1 MKESLR
7 KWCSMGVYES
17 EAKLEE
23 KLIDQLVKQGY
34 KKVQIDTVEDLERN
48 FREQIN
54 EHNKLRL
61 DGKPLSDKEFERLMI
76 KISGKGVFQSA
87 KELRQLQDIQRDDG
101 TIAYIELF
109 NTREWCQNIFQV
121 THQTT
126 VEGKYTNRYDVT
138 LLINGLPLV
147 QIELKRRG
155 MDMKEAFN
163 QIKRYKRHSYSGL
176 YKFIQIFIISN
187 GVDTKYFANG
197 DQELNYG
204 FTFYWTDVNNERI
217 NNLEYFCL
225 TFLDR
230 CQIGKV
236 IARYMILNQT
246 EKMLLVMRPYQ
257 IYAVENIVSRA
268 LDTNNNGYVWHTTGS
283 GKTITSFK
291 TSQILAKEPSIN
303 QVFFLVD
310 RKDLD
315 KQTLD
320 EFNKFKPGCV
330 DLTNNTDKLIEQMK
344 DSTKD
349 LIVTTIQKMANA
361 CSNPKYAPILE
372 KYKDLKTVF
381 IIDECH
387 RSQFGDM
394 HRQIS
399 KTFTNAQY
407 FGFTGTPR
415 FKENPSQDGRSTADI
430 FEKCLH
436 TYLIKDAIKDGN
448 VLGFSVDYIKTI
460 ESQIDDSDEE
470 MVQAID
476 TNEVFVDDARIS
488 IIAQH
493 IIDHHNIK
501 TRDRK
506 YNSLFAVSSI
516 PMLTKYY
523 DTFKILNN
531 NLKIGAIFTY
541 GANENLDHKEEHSRD
556 TLERI
561 ISDYNKMYNTNFSTN
576 TFDAYFRDICKK
588 IKNTDIDIVIVVDML
603 LTGFDAKRLNTLY
616 IDKPLK
622 FHNLIQAFSRTN
634 RVESDTKP
642 FGNIVC
648 YDLPSKFRVDE
659 AVKLF
664 SQTDSIDTVIMAPY
678 EDYLNKF
685 KVAVLEL
692 LKIAPVVDS
701 VDSLEREED
710 IKAFIIAFRTVAK
723 LLVSLKTFNEFD
735 LDNGDTELNAQ
746 MFEDYKSK
754 YYELYRKLLNDKEKS
769 SILNDVTFSL
779 ELIQTDKINVS
790 YILNLIRN
798 VDLTNE
804 HQKKKDIENIESKLV
819 NITDDELF
827 LKADLIRSFLKS
839 ILPTL
844 KEDDSID
851 EALDKH
857 MNVEREKEIEKFSK
871 DNNINLDNLKEIID
885 EYEYSGI
892 FPDSLIGKSID
903 APFLKKISIIE
914 NIKVFI
920 RNLLKKYM

>member
-1 MKESLR
+1 
-7 KWCSMGVYES
+7 MGVYES

-54 EHNKLRL
+54 EHNKFRL
-61 DGKPLSDKEFERLMI
+61 EEKPLSDKEFDRLMI

-138 LLINGLPLV
+138 LLVNGLPLV

-217 NNLEYFCL
+217 NNLEHFCL

-361 CSNPKYAPILE
+361 CSNSKYAPILE

-448 VLGFSVDYIKTI
+448 VLGFSVDYMKFVDYNSNQT
-460 ESQIDDSDEE
+460 EE
-470 MVQAID
+470 DVMVEGID
-476 TNEVFVDDARIS
+476 TEEVFMADDRIRL
-488 IIAQH
+488 IAQD
-493 IIDHHNIK
+493 IIDHHNTK

-506 YNSLFAVSSI
+506 YNALFTVSSI
-516 PMLTKYY
+516 PSLVKYY
-523 DTFKILNN
+523 NMFKSLNHD
-531 NLKIGAIFTY
+531 LKIGAIFTY
-541 GANENLDHKEEHSRD
+541 GANEDLDKNPEHSRESLD
-556 TLERI
+556 KI
-561 ISDYNKMYNTNFSTN
+561 IDDYNKMYNTNFSSS

-588 IKNTDIDIVIVVDML
+588 IKNTEIDIVIVVNML

-616 IDKPLK
+616 VDKSLK
-622 FHNLIQAFSRTN
+622 YHDLIQAFSRTN
-634 RVESDTKP
+634 RVESETKP

-648 YDLPSKFRVDE
+648 YRTTKERVDE

-685 KVAVLEL
+685 KVAVSEL
-692 LKIAPVVDS
+692 LKITPIVES

-710 IKAFIIAFRTVAK
+710 IKAFIVAFRTVAK
-723 LLVSLKTFNEFD
+723 LLVSLRTFNEFD
-735 LDNGDTELNAQ
+735 LDNGDTDLNAQ

-754 YYELYRKLLNDKEKS
+754 YYELYRRLSNDKEKS
-769 SILNDVTFSL
+769 SILNDITFSL

-798 VDLTNE
+798 IDLTNE
-804 HQKKKDIENIESKLV
+804 TQKLQDIENIERKLA
-819 NITDDELF
+819 NSTDDDLRS
-827 LKADLIRSFLKS
+827 KTDLIKSFLKS

-851 EALDKH
+851 EALNNH
-857 MNVEREKEIEKFSK
+857 MNVEREKEIEKFSE

>member
-1 MKESLR
+1 
-7 KWCSMGVYES
+7 MGVYES

-54 EHNKLRL
+54 EHNKFRL
-61 DGKPLSDKEFERLMI
+61 EEKPLSDKEFERLMI

-217 NNLEYFCL
+217 NILEHFCL

-361 CSNPKYAPILE
+361 CSNAKYAPILE

-448 VLGFSVDYIKTI
+448 VLGFSVDYMKFVDYNSNQT
-460 ESQIDDSDEE
+460 EE
-470 MVQAID
+470 DVMVEGID
-476 TNEVFVDDARIS
+476 TEEVFMADDRVRL
-488 IIAQH
+488 IAQD
-493 IIDHHNIK
+493 IIDHHNTK

-506 YNSLFAVSSI
+506 YNALFTVSSI
-516 PMLTKYY
+516 PLLVKYY
-523 DTFKILNN
+523 NMFKSLNHD
-531 NLKIGAIFTY
+531 LKIVAIFTY
-541 GANENLDHKEEHSRD
+541 GANEDLDKNSEHSRESLD
-556 TLERI
+556 KI
-561 ISDYNKMYNTNFSTN
+561 IDDYNKMYNTNFSSS

-588 IKNTDIDIVIVVDML
+588 IKNTEIDIVIVVNML

-616 IDKPLK
+616 VDKSLK
-622 FHNLIQAFSRTN
+622 YHDLIQAFSRTN
-634 RVESDTKP
+634 RVESETKP

-648 YDLPSKFRVDE
+648 YRTTKERVDE

-685 KVAVLEL
+685 KVAVSEL
-692 LKIAPVVDS
+692 LKITPVVDS

-723 LLVSLKTFNEFD
+723 LLVSLRTFNEFD
-735 LDNGDTELNAQ
+735 LDNGDTDLNAQ

-754 YYELYRKLLNDKEKS
+754 YYELYRRLSNDKEKS

-804 HQKKKDIENIESKLV
+804 EQKKKDIEDIESKLV

-827 LKADLIRSFLKS
+827 LKADLIKSFLKS

-914 NIKVFI
+914 NIKGFI

>member
-1 MKESLR
+1 
-7 KWCSMGVYES
+7 MGVYES

-34 KKVQIDTVEDLERN
+34 KKIQIDTAEDLERN

-54 EHNKLRL
+54 EHNKFRL
-61 DGKPLSDKEFERLMI
+61 EEKPLSDKEFERLMV

-217 NNLEYFCL
+217 NNLEHFCL

-361 CSNPKYAPILE
+361 CSNPKYASILE

-448 VLGFSVDYIKTI
+448 VLGFSVDYMKFVDLKS
-460 ESQIDDSDEE
+460 SQTEE
-470 MVQAID
+470 DVMVEGID
-476 TNEVFVDDARIS
+476 TEEVFMADDRVRL
-488 IIAQH
+488 IAQD
-493 IIDHHNIK
+493 IIDHHNTK

-506 YNSLFAVSSI
+506 YNALFTVSSI
-516 PMLTKYY
+516 PLLVKYY
-523 DTFKILNN
+523 NMFKSLNHD
-531 NLKIGAIFTY
+531 LKIGAIFTY
-541 GANENLDHKEEHSRD
+541 GANEDLDKNPEHSRESLD
-556 TLERI
+556 KI
-561 ISDYNKMYNTNFSTN
+561 IDDYNKMYNTNFSSS

-588 IKNTDIDIVIVVDML
+588 IKNTEIDIVIVVNML

-616 IDKPLK
+616 VDKSLK
-622 FHNLIQAFSRTN
+622 YHDLIQAFSRTN
-634 RVESDTKP
+634 RVESETKP

-648 YDLPSKFRVDE
+648 YRTTKERVDE

-685 KVAVLEL
+685 KVAVSEL
-692 LKIAPVVDS
+692 LKITPVVDS

-723 LLVSLKTFNEFD
+723 LLVSLRTFNEFD
-735 LDNGDTELNAQ
+735 LDNGDTDLNAQ

-754 YYELYRKLLNDKEKS
+754 YYELYRRLSNDKEKS
-769 SILNDVTFSL
+769 SILNDITFSL

-804 HQKKKDIENIESKLV
+804 QQKKKDIEDIESKLV

-827 LKADLIRSFLKS
+827 LKADLIKSFLKS

-857 MNVEREKEIEKFSK
+857 MNVEREKEIEKFSE

>member
-1 MKESLR
+1 
-7 KWCSMGVYES
+7 MGVYES

-34 KKVQIDTVEDLERN
+34 KKVQIDTVEDLEKN

-54 EHNKLRL
+54 EHNKFRL
-61 DGKPLSDKEFERLMI
+61 EEKPLSDKEFERLMI

-217 NNLEYFCL
+217 NNLEHFCL

-361 CSNPKYAPILE
+361 CSNSKYAPILE

-399 KTFTNAQY
+399 ETFTNAQY

-448 VLGFSVDYIKTI
+448 VLGFSVDYMKFVDYNSNQT
-460 ESQIDDSDEE
+460 EE
-470 MVQAID
+470 DVMVEGID
-476 TNEVFVDDARIS
+476 TEEVFMADDRVRL
-488 IIAQH
+488 IAQD
-493 IIDHHNIK
+493 IIDHHNTK

-506 YNSLFAVSSI
+506 YNALFTVSSI
-516 PMLTKYY
+516 PLLVKYY
-523 DTFKILNN
+523 NMFKSLNHD
-531 NLKIGAIFTY
+531 LKIGAIFTY
-541 GANENLDHKEEHSRD
+541 GANEDLDKNPEHSRESLD
-556 TLERI
+556 KI
-561 ISDYNKMYNTNFSTN
+561 IDDYNKMYNTNFSSS

-588 IKNTDIDIVIVVDML
+588 IKNTEIDIVIVVNML

-616 IDKPLK
+616 VDKSLK
-622 FHNLIQAFSRTN
+622 YHDLIQAFSRTN
-634 RVESDTKP
+634 RVESETKP

-648 YDLPSKFRVDE
+648 YRTTKERVDE

-685 KVAVLEL
+685 KVAVSEL
-692 LKIAPVVDS
+692 LKITPVVDS

-710 IKAFIIAFRTVAK
+710 IKAFIVAFRTVAK

-754 YYELYRKLLNDKEKS
+754 YYELYRRLSNDKEKS

-798 VDLTNE
+798 IDLTNE
-804 HQKKKDIENIESKLV
+804 TQKLQDIENIERKLA
-819 NITDDELF
+819 NSTDDDLRS
-827 LKADLIRSFLKS
+827 KTDLIKSFLKS

-857 MNVEREKEIEKFSK
+857 MNIEREKEIEKFSE

-920 RNLLKKYM
+920 SNLLKKYM

>member
-1 MKESLR
+1 
-7 KWCSMGVYES
+7 MGVYES

-34 KKVQIDTVEDLERN
+34 KKAQIDTVEDLERN

-54 EHNKLRL
+54 EHNKFRL
-61 DGKPLSDKEFERLMI
+61 EEKPLSDKEFERLMI

-109 NTREWCQNIFQV
+109 NTREWCQNNFQV

-217 NNLEYFCL
+217 NNLEHFCL

-246 EKMLLVMRPYQ
+246 EKMLLVMRAYQ

-361 CSNPKYAPILE
+361 CSNSKYAPILE

-448 VLGFSVDYIKTI
+448 VLGFSVDYMKFVDYNSNQT
-460 ESQIDDSDEE
+460 EE
-470 MVQAID
+470 DVMVEGID
-476 TNEVFVDDARIS
+476 TEEVFMADDRVRL
-488 IIAQH
+488 IAQD
-493 IIDHHNIK
+493 IIDHHNTK
-501 TRDRK
+501 TRDKK
-506 YNSLFAVSSI
+506 YNALFTVSSI
-516 PMLTKYY
+516 PLLVKYY
-523 DTFKILNN
+523 NMFKSLNHD
-531 NLKIGAIFTY
+531 LKIGAIFTY
-541 GANENLDHKEEHSRD
+541 GANEDLDKNPEHSRESLD
-556 TLERI
+556 KI
-561 ISDYNKMYNTNFSTN
+561 IDDYNKMYNTNFSSS

-588 IKNTDIDIVIVVDML
+588 IKNTEIDIVIVVNML

-616 IDKPLK
+616 VDKNLK
-622 FHNLIQAFSRTN
+622 YHDLIQAFSRTN
-634 RVESDTKP
+634 RVESETKP

-648 YDLPSKFRVDE
+648 YRTAKEQVDE

-664 SQTDSIDTVIMAPY
+664 SQTDNIDTVIMAPY
-678 EDYLNKF
+678 EEYLNKF
-685 KVAVLEL
+685 KVAVSEL
-692 LKIAPVVDS
+692 LKITPVVES

-710 IKAFIIAFRTVAK
+710 IKAFIVAFRTVAK

-735 LDNGDTELNAQ
+735 LDNGDTDLTAQ
-746 MFEDYKSK
+746 IFEDYKSK
-754 YYELYRKLLNDKEKS
+754 YYELYRRLSNDKEKS
-769 SILNDVTFSL
+769 SILNDITFSL

-804 HQKKKDIENIESKLV
+804 EQKKKDIEDIESKLV

-827 LKADLIRSFLKS
+827 LKSDLIKSFLNS

-851 EALDKH
+851 EALDNH

-914 NIKVFI
+914 NIKGFI
-920 RNLLKKYM
+920 KNLLKKYM

>member
-1 MKESLR
+1 
-7 KWCSMGVYES
+7 MGVYES
-17 EAKLEE
+17 ESRLEE
-23 KLIDQLVKQGY
+23 KLINQLIKQGY
-34 KKVQIDTVEDLERN
+34 KKVQIDTVKDLERN

-54 EHNKLRL
+54 EHNKFRL
-61 DGKPLSDKEFERLMI
+61 EEKPLSDKEFERLMI

-109 NTREWCQNIFQV
+109 NSREWCQNIFQV

-126 VEGKYTNRYDVT
+126 IEGKYTNRYDVT

-155 MDMKEAFN
+155 IDMKEAFN

-204 FTFYWTDVNNERI
+204 FTFYWTDEDNERI
-217 NNLEYFCL
+217 NNLEQFGL
-225 TFLDR
+225 TFLER
-230 CQIGKV
+230 CQISKV

-291 TSQILAKEPSIN
+291 TSQILAKESSIN

-361 CSNPKYAPILE
+361 CSNPKYVPILE
-372 KYKDLKTVF
+372 KYRDLKTVF

-436 TYLIKDAIKDGN
+436 TYLIKDAIKDNN
-448 VLGFSVDYIKTI
+448 VLGFSVDYMKF
-460 ESQIDDSDEE
+460 IDYNSNQTEE
-470 MVQAID
+470 DVMVEGID
-476 TNEVFVDDARIS
+476 TEEVFIADDRVRLIV
-488 IIAQH
+488 QD
-493 IIDHHNIK
+493 IIDHHNTK

-506 YNSLFAVSSI
+506 YNALFTVSSI
-516 PMLTKYY
+516 PLLVKYY
-523 DTFKILNN
+523 NMFKSLNHD
-531 NLKIGAIFTY
+531 LKIGAIFTY
-541 GANENLDHKEEHSRD
+541 GANEDLDNNPEHSRESLD
-556 TLERI
+556 KI
-561 ISDYNKMYNTNFSTN
+561 IDDYNKMYNTNFSSS

-588 IKNTDIDIVIVVDML
+588 IKNTEIDIVIVVNML

-616 IDKPLK
+616 VDKSLK
-622 FHNLIQAFSRTN
+622 YHDLIQAFSRTN
-634 RVESDTKP
+634 RVESETKP
-642 FGNIVC
+642 FGNIIC
-648 YDLPSKFRVDE
+648 YRTTKERVDE

-685 KVAVLEL
+685 KVAVSEL
-692 LKIAPVVDS
+692 LKITPIVES

-710 IKAFIIAFRTVAK
+710 IKAFIVAFRTVAK

-754 YYELYRKLLNDKEKS
+754 YYELYRKLSNDKEKS
-769 SILNDVTFSL
+769 SILNDITFSL

-798 VDLTNE
+798 IDLTNE
-804 HQKKKDIENIESKLV
+804 TQKLQDIENIERKLA
-819 NITDDELF
+819 NSTDDDLRS
-827 LKADLIRSFLKS
+827 KTDLIKSFLKS

-851 EALDKH
+851 EALNNH
-857 MNVEREKEIEKFSK
+857 MNVEREKEIEKFSE

>member
-1 MKESLR
+1 
-7 KWCSMGVYES
+7 MGVYES

-54 EHNKLRL
+54 EHNKFRL
-61 DGKPLSDKEFERLMI
+61 EEKPLSDKEFDRLMI

-217 NNLEYFCL
+217 NNLEHFCL

-361 CSNPKYAPILE
+361 CSNSKYAPILE

-448 VLGFSVDYIKTI
+448 VLGFSVDYMKFVDYNSNQT
-460 ESQIDDSDEE
+460 EE
-470 MVQAID
+470 DVMVEGID
-476 TNEVFVDDARIS
+476 TEEVFMADDRVRL
-488 IIAQH
+488 IAQD
-493 IIDHHNIK
+493 IIDHHNTK

-506 YNSLFAVSSI
+506 YNALFTVSSI
-516 PMLTKYY
+516 PLLVKYY
-523 DTFKILNN
+523 NMFKSLNHD
-531 NLKIGAIFTY
+531 LKIGAIFTY
-541 GANENLDHKEEHSRD
+541 GANEDLDKNPEHSRESLD
-556 TLERI
+556 KI
-561 ISDYNKMYNTNFSTN
+561 IDDYNKMYNTNFSSS

-588 IKNTDIDIVIVVDML
+588 IKNTEIDIVIVVNML

-616 IDKPLK
+616 VDKSLK
-622 FHNLIQAFSRTN
+622 YHDLIQAFSRTN
-634 RVESDTKP
+634 RVESETKP

-648 YDLPSKFRVDE
+648 YRTTKERVDE

-664 SQTDSIDTVIMAPY
+664 SQTDNIDTVIMAPY

-685 KVAVLEL
+685 KVAVSEL
-692 LKIAPVVDS
+692 LKITPIVDS

-710 IKAFIIAFRTVAK
+710 IKAFIVAFRTVAK

-754 YYELYRKLLNDKEKS
+754 YYELYRRLSNDKEKS
-769 SILNDVTFSL
+769 SILNDITFSL

-798 VDLTNE
+798 IDLTNE
-804 HQKKKDIENIESKLV
+804 IQKLQDIENIERKLA
-819 NITDDELF
+819 NSTDDDLRS
-827 LKADLIRSFLKS
+827 KTDLIKSFLKS

-851 EALDKH
+851 EALNNH
-857 MNVEREKEIEKFSK
+857 MNVEREKEIEKFSE